1 MYLYPVVEIRVVIL
15 FQLVTIIMMVYL
27 MEIRLIV
34 IVSVLT
40 HREKGWF
47 SFGENLAYSLTNT
60 DPNQTNTYNDFY
72 V

>member
-40 HREKGWF
+40 HRGKKVGF
-47 SFGENLAYSLTNT
+47 HSVRTCLLIN
-60 DPNQTNTYNDFY
+60 
-72 V
+72 

>member
-40 HREKGWF
+40 QGKKGWF
-47 SFGENLAYSLTNT
+47 SFGETWPT
-60 DPNQTNTYNDFY
+60 H
-72 V
+72 

>member
-40 HREKGWF
+40 HRGKRLVF
-47 SFGENLAYSLTNT
+47 IR
-60 DPNQTNTYNDFY
+60 
-72 V
+72 